1 MRDDGEDLGGA
12 VRGTERGGGGK
23 RAACVGHVVY
33 EDGDAVADRADED
46 HAADFVGAGA
56 FFVD

>member
-1 MRDDGEDLGGA
+1 MRDDGEDFGGA
-12 VRGTERGGGGK
+12 VRGAQGGGGGE

-33 EDGDAVADRADED
+33 EDGDAVADVADED

-56 FFVD
+56 LFVD